1 MYMMKKI
8 LLLAGIVSLAACTN
22 DPEET
27 FSQGGGSSAGV
38 KVIYDAE
45 GAVEGQLIVKFRP
58 SAADSLAAA
67 LASASATRAGFATA
81 DELLAAVGVD
91 GIRPLFGSDP
101 RFEERHRAFGL
112 HQWYVVTFDESLPL
126 REMVGELSHDGRIE
140 VLEYARCPRLKNRFP
155 ARPLRSAA
163 AAATRAS
170 MPMNDPLLPAQ
181 WHYDNTGYQ
190 VLVTQAG
197 ADVNLFDAWKKN
209 QGSSDIVVAVIDQA
223 VQYTHPDLQA
233 NIWVNPN
240 PEDDDLHGYNF
251 VNNTAE
257 LDWSYADRKEYQ
269 GQIYY
274 SNADHGTHVAGTI
287 AAVNDNDRGVCG
299 IAGGRNGAGGVK
311 IMSCQIFGDPD
322 KRSYPTEDAF
332 RYAADNGA
340 LICQCS
346 YGYSYSTGS
355 RDEMEAMRQW
365 FMNSS
370 EKAAIDYFIANA
382 GKNDPDSPIE
392 GGVVIFAAGNDG
404 DLFGDVS
411 EYPASY
417 EAVVSVA
424 AMGSDFLPAY
434 YTCYNDEV
442 DITAPGGDLYNSSL
456 GTDNGG
462 VLSTILSDP
471 SVTYYDD
478 ERRQGLTDSNVYGYM
493 QGTSMA
499 CPHVS
504 GVAALG
510 LSYLSQLGYRMT
522 ADAYK
527 KLLLESVHPIDP
539 YLTGTKRYDGPT
551 LLLDEYKGK
560 MGAGYLDANLL
571 LENIKVAFGEK
582 TPPRVTARIANRLLK
597 TDTPTSSVALAD
609 LLYRRCGFAIRCRGQ
624 RRVGRAGECQRRRSA
639 DAAQEGRAGQGNRFG
654 QGIRGHG
661 RVAEF
666 LCDRPLAE
674 QFRRRLV
681 VAVSRF
687 RATGLPRREARR
699 LYI

>member
-1 MYMMKKI
+1 
-8 LLLAGIVSLAACTN
+8 
-22 DPEET
+22 
-27 FSQGGGSSAGV
+27 
-38 KVIYDAE
+38 
-45 GAVEGQLIVKFRP
+45 
-58 SAADSLAAA
+58 
-67 LASASATRAGFATA
+67 
-81 DELLAAVGVD
+81 
-91 GIRPLFGSDP
+91 
-101 RFEERHRAFGL
+101 
-112 HQWYVVTFDESLPL
+112 
-126 REMVGELSHDGRIE
+126 
-140 VLEYARCPRLKNRFP
+140 
-155 ARPLRSAA
+155 
-163 AAATRAS
+163 
-170 MPMNDPLLPAQ
+170 
-181 WHYDNTGYQ
+181 
-190 VLVTQAG
+190 
-197 ADVNLFDAWKKN
+197 
-209 QGSSDIVVAVIDQA
+209 
-223 VQYTHPDLQA
+223 
-233 NIWVNPN
+233 
-240 PEDDDLHGYNF
+240 
-251 VNNTAE
+251 
-257 LDWSYADRKEYQ
+257 
-269 GQIYY
+269 
-274 SNADHGTHVAGTI
+274 
-287 AAVNDNDRGVCG
+287 
-299 IAGGRNGAGGVK
+299 
-311 IMSCQIFGDPD
+311 MSCQIFGDPD
-322 KRSYPTEDAF
+322 KKSYPTEDAF

-355 RDEMEAMRQW
+355 KDEMEAMRQW

-404 DLFGDVS
+404 NLFGGVS

-609 LLYRRCGFAIRCRGQ
+609 YFTDDAVSQYDAVANDESVVRVNVSDGVLRMLPKKVGQARVTVSARGFEGTVVSQSFYVTVRSQ
-624 RRVGRAGECQRRRSA
+624 SNSA
-639 DAAQEGRAGQGNRFG
+639 DGW
-654 QGIRGHG
+654 
-661 RVAEF
+661 
-666 LCDRPLAE
+666 L
-674 QFRRRLV
+674 
-681 VAVSRF
+681 
-687 RATGLPRREARR
+687 
-699 LYI
+699 

>member
-1 MYMMKKI
+1 MRD
-8 LLLAGIVSLAACTN
+8 S
-22 DPEET
+22 P
-27 FSQGGGSSAGV
+27 
-38 KVIYDAE
+38 
-45 GAVEGQLIVKFRP
+45 RP
-58 SAADSLAAA
+58 TSCS
-67 LASASATRAGFATA
+67 RPW
-81 DELLAAVGVD
+81 GVD

-240 PEDDDLHGYNF
+240 PTKGDQHGYNF

-257 LDWSYADRKEYQ
+257 LDWSYADREEYQ

-370 EKAAIDYFIANA
+370 EKAAIDNFIANA

-434 YTCYNDEV
+434 YTCYNDEI

-527 KLLLESVHPIDP
+527 KLLLESVHPIDS

-551 LLLDEYKGK
+551 LDLDSYKGK

-609 LLYRRCGFAIRCRGQ
+609 YFTDDAVSQYDAVANDESVVRVNVSDGVLRMLPKKVGQARVTVSARGFEGTVVSQSFYVTVRSQ
-624 RRVGRAGECQRRRSA
+624 SNSA
-639 DAAQEGRAGQGNRFG
+639 DGW
-654 QGIRGHG
+654 
-661 RVAEF
+661 
-666 LCDRPLAE
+666 L
-674 QFRRRLV
+674 
-681 VAVSRF
+681 
-687 RATGLPRREARR
+687 
-699 LYI
+699 

>member
-126 REMVGELSHDGRIE
+126 REIVGELSHDGRIE

-240 PEDDDLHGYNF
+240 PTKGDQHGYNF

-257 LDWSYADRKEYQ
+257 LDWSYADREEYQ
-269 GQIYY
+269 GRIYY

-355 RDEMEAMRQW
+355 ENEMETMRQW

-471 SVTYYDD
+471 S
-478 ERRQGLTDSNVYGYM
+478 G
-493 QGTSMA
+493 
-499 CPHVS
+499 
-504 GVAALG
+504 
-510 LSYLSQLGYRMT
+510 
-522 ADAYK
+522 
-527 KLLLESVHPIDP
+527 
-539 YLTGTKRYDGPT
+539 
-551 LLLDEYKGK
+551 
-560 MGAGYLDANLL
+560 
-571 LENIKVAFGEK
+571 
-582 TPPRVTARIANRLLK
+582 
-597 TDTPTSSVALAD
+597 D
-609 LLYRRCGFAIRCRGQ
+609 LL
-624 RRVGRAGECQRRRSA
+624 RRRA
-639 DAAQEGRAGQGNRFG
+639 PAG
-654 QGIRGHG
+654 
-661 RVAEF
+661 V
-666 LCDRPLAE
+666 DR
-674 QFRRRLV
+674 
-681 VAVSRF
+681 
-687 RATGLPRREARR
+687 
-699 LYI
+699 

>member
-1 MYMMKKI
+1 MRKI
-8 LLLAGIVSLAACTN
+8 LLLLGILSMAACTN
-22 DPEET
+22 DPEDS
-27 FSQGGGSSAGV
+27 FSVNGGSAAGV
-38 KVIYDAE
+38 KIVYDAE
-45 GAVEGQLIVKFRP
+45 GAVEGQLIVKFKP
-58 SAADSLAAA
+58 STADSLAAA
-67 LASASATRAGFATA
+67 LASDCMTRAGFASA

-112 HQWYVVTFDESLPL
+112 HQWYEITFDESLPL

-140 VLEYARCPRLKNRFP
+140 VLEYARRPRLKNHFP

-170 MPMNDPLLPAQ
+170 MPMNDPLLSAQ
-181 WHYDNTGYQ
+181 WHYNNTGYQ

-209 QGSSDIVVAVIDQA
+209 TGSRDIIVAVLDQA
-223 VQYTHPDLQA
+223 VQYTHKDLEA
-233 NIWVNPN
+233 NIWINPN
-240 PEDDDLHGYNF
+240 PTKGDLHGYNF
-251 VNNTAE
+251 FNNTAT
-257 LDWSYADRKEYQ
+257 LDWAYVEAERYQ

-311 IMSCQIFGDPD
+311 IMSCQVIGDPN
-322 KRSYPTEDAF
+322 KGSYSTADAF

-346 YGYSYSTGS
+346 WGYNYESTS
-355 RDEMEAMRQW
+355 QSQQRYWENYFTA
-365 FMNSS
+365 SS

-382 GKNDPDSPIE
+382 GKNDPASPIE
-392 GGVVIFAAGNDG
+392 GGLVIFASGNEG
-404 DLFGDVS
+404 QEFGDFA
-411 EYPASY
+411 EYPSCY
-417 EAVVSVA
+417 DPVVSVS

-434 YTCYNDEV
+434 YTCYNDKV

-462 VLSTILSDP
+462 VLSTILDDP
-471 SVTYYDD
+471 SVTYYDE
-478 ERRQGLTDSNVYGYM
+478 ERKKGLTETNVYGYM

-527 KLLLESVHPIDP
+527 KLLLESVHPLDS

-551 LLLDEYKGK
+551 LNLGSYKGK
-560 MGAGYLDANLL
+560 MGSGYLDANLL

-582 TPPRVTARIANRLLK
+582 TPPAVTARIANRLLK
-597 TDTPTSSVALAD
+597 SDTPTSSIALAD
-609 LLYRRCGFAIRCRGQ
+609 YFTDGTVYQYDAVANDESVVRVNVSEGMLRILPKKVGQTRVTVSAKGFEGTVVSQSFYVTVRSQ
-624 RRVGRAGECQRRRSA
+624 SNSA
-639 DAAQEGRAGQGNRFG
+639 DGW
-654 QGIRGHG
+654 
-661 RVAEF
+661 
-666 LCDRPLAE
+666 L
-674 QFRRRLV
+674 
-681 VAVSRF
+681 
-687 RATGLPRREARR
+687 
-699 LYI
+699 

>member
-1 MYMMKKI
+1 MKKT
-8 LLLAGIVSLAACTN
+8 LLLFSALALFACAN
-22 DPEET
+22 DPTEEA
-27 FSQGGGSSAGV
+27 SGGVSSSNQAVIVGSSEHAVVGRINL
-38 KVIYDAE
+38 KVTPEIADAIE
-45 GAVEGQLIVKFRP
+45 AVAK
-58 SAADSLAAA
+58 
-67 LASASATRAGFATA
+67 TRGPQTRT
-81 DELLAAVGVD
+81 GVD
-91 GIRPLFGSDP
+91 DIDLIFNEIGVEHLERIFPYSERY
-101 RFEERHRAFGL
+101 EERHRQYGL
-112 HQWYVVTFDESLPL
+112 HQWYTVSFDTEAQLAEVAQRLSLCPEVSVV
-126 REMVGELSHDGRIE
+126 
-140 VLEYARCPRLKNRFP
+140 EYNYR
-155 ARPLRSAA
+155 
-163 AAATRAS
+163 TRALKEGPAVPFNKAELAPEAAQTRVS
-170 MPMNDPLLPAQ
+170 MMPMNAPKLEYQ

-240 PEDDDLHGYNF
+240 PTKGDQHGYNF

-257 LDWSYADRKEYQ
+257 LDWSYADREEYQ

-355 RDEMEAMRQW
+355 KDEMEAMRQW

-404 DLFGDVS
+404 DLFGGVS

-417 EAVVSVA
+417 EAVVSVE

-527 KLLLESVHPIDP
+527 KLLLESVHPIDS

-551 LLLDEYKGK
+551 LDLDSYKGK

-571 LENIKVAFGEK
+571 LEYIKVAFRRAASRWPI
-582 TPPRVTARIANRLLK
+582 TL
-597 TDTPTSSVALAD
+597 PTM
-609 LLYRRCGFAIRCRGQ
+609 
-624 RRVGRAGECQRRRSA
+624 
-639 DAAQEGRAGQGNRFG
+639 
-654 QGIRGHG
+654 
-661 RVAEF
+661 
-666 LCDRPLAE
+666 
-674 QFRRRLV
+674 
-681 VAVSRF
+681 RF
-687 RATGLPRREARR
+687 RNTMPWPTTSRSCG
-699 LYI
+699 

>member
-197 ADVNLFDAWKKN
+197 ADDNLFDAWKKN

-257 LDWSYADRKEYQ
+257 LDWSYADREEYQ

-499 CPHVS
+499 CPNVS

-597 TDTPTSSVALAD
+597 TDTPTSSVRAGR